1 VARSSYGGVPA
12 RCGTTVSLVRC
23 PACRAEDTKVVD
35 SRAAQDGTAI
45 RRRRACPACG
55 YRFTTFERMEEVA
68 LTVVKRSGQREPF
81 SRAKLVTGLRA
92 AAKGRP
98 VSPEQ
103 LETLATSVE
112 DALRL
117 DGPEVTSAQIGL
129 SVLDA
134 LRQLDEVAYLRFASV
149 YKGFDQ
155 AADFQRELT
164 LLAKGTPPK
173 SH

>member
-1 VARSSYGGVPA
+1 M
-12 RCGTTVSLVRC
+12 
-23 PACRAEDTKVVD
+23 D
-35 SRAAQDGTAI
+35 SRAAQDGAAI

-68 LTVVKRSGQREPF
+68 LSVLKRSGQREPF
-81 SRAKLVTGLRA
+81 SRVKLVAGLRA

-98 VSPEQ
+98 VTVDQ
-103 LETLATSVE
+103 LEALATSVE
-112 DALRL
+112 DAVRL
-117 DGPEVTSAQIGL
+117 DGPEVASAQIGL
-129 SVLDA
+129 AVLDA
-134 LRQLDEVAYLRFASV
+134 LRELDEVAYLRFASV

-155 AADFQRELT
+155 AADFQRELS